1 LIRDDNIR
9 FSPGIDDRASVGEAQ
24 TGDQMD
30 FELTKEQKDIQKAA
44 REFALGEFPEK
55 AQEFDRTETFD
66 RGIWKKACELGFV
79 GVFIDEAYGGAG
91 MGFFEHCL
99 ITEEFWAVDAGMGNA
114 VITATFG
121 AELLRLF
128 ASEEQKKKYLPP
140 LVEGKAVIGTAI
152 TEPDAGSDVTLATT
166 TAVKDGNEYVINGS
180 KMFITNGTI
189 ANYLN
194 VFCLTDPDNPER
206 HRRHSFFIV
215 ETDRPGYEANKLHGK
230 LGIRANDTAE
240 VFFNNVRIPASNLV
254 GRLGDG
260 FKELMAFF
268 NLTRLHICAM
278 AVGIARAALEE
289 SVKHIKKRSQF
300 GAPLASF
307 QVNQFKVAEMAT
319 MIRAARNLY
328 YEAAWLTDKGKMDHA
343 LTAMAKWFSGQMAVK
358 CADHALQMHGGYGY
372 IDEYKVQRIYRDAK
386 IVEIYEGTKEIEKQI
401 VAKSYLR

>member
-1 LIRDDNIR
+1 
-9 FSPGIDDRASVGEAQ
+9 
-24 TGDQMD
+24 MD
-30 FELTKEQKDIQKAA
+30 FSLTKEQRDIQKAA
-44 REFALGEFPEK
+44 REFALGEFSEK
-55 AQEFDRTETFD
+55 AQEFDRNETFD
-66 RGIWKKACELGFV
+66 PNIRKKACELGFV

-91 MGFFEHCL
+91 MGFLEHCL
-99 ITEEFWAVDAGMGNA
+99 ITEEFWAVDAGMANA
-114 VITATFG
+114 VITSTFG

-128 ASEEQKKKYLPP
+128 ATEEQKRKYLPP
-140 LVEGKAVIGTAI
+140 LVTGEAVIGTAI
-152 TEPDAGSDVTLATT
+152 TEPDAGSDVTMATT
-166 TAVKDGNEYVINGS
+166 AAVRDGDEYVINGS

-194 VFCLTDPDNPER
+194 VFCLTDPENPDR
-206 HRRHSFFIV
+206 HRKHSFFIV

-240 VFFNNVRIPASNLV
+240 VSFSNVRIPASNLV
-254 GRLGDG
+254 GKLGDG

-289 SVKHIKKRSQF
+289 SIRHIKKRVQF

-319 MIRAARNLY
+319 KIRAARNLY
-328 YEAAWLTDKGKMDHA
+328 YEAAWLTDMGKMDHA
-343 LTAMAKWFSGQMAVK
+343 LTAMAKWFSGQTAVE
-358 CADHALQMHGGYGY
+358 CADEALQMHGGYGF

-386 IVEIYEGTKEIEKQI
+386 IVEIYEGTKEIEKLI
-401 VAKSYLR
+401 VARSLL